1 MSKKKKEQANTL
13 GGQLCPMCRKKTLTL
28 SEAKIEAPYFG
39 NIFVFSMNCSNCKYR
54 KADLEA
60 EEKKEPCKYTF
71 EVKDKKDLNV
81 RVIKSAE
88 ASVKI
93 PHIGKMEPGPA
104 SEGFITNIEGLIKK
118 FKEQIEQL
126 RDTEEDPSE
135 KKKAK
140 NLLKKI
146 QKVLWGSEK
155 LKIIIEDPT
164 GNSAIISNKAVKSK
178 LKGGA

>member
-1 MSKKKKEQANTL
+1 MGKKKQSNKL

-28 SEAKIEAPYFG
+28 MESKLEVPYFG
-39 NIFVFSMNCSNCKYR
+39 NVFVFSMTCSSCKYR

-71 EVKDKKDLNV
+71 EVKNKKDLNV
-81 RVIKSAE
+81 RVVKSSE
-88 ASVKI
+88 ATVKI
-93 PHIGKMEPGPA
+93 PHVGVMTPGPA
-104 SEGFITNIEGLIKK
+104 SEGFISNIEGIIVK
-118 FKEQIEQL
+118 FKEQVETL
-126 RDTEEDPSE
+126 RDTEEDPAA

-146 QKVLWGSEK
+146 QKVLWGNEK

-164 GNSAIISNKAVKSK
+164 GNSAIISDKAVKKK
-178 LKGGA
+178 L

>member
-1 MSKKKKEQANTL
+1 MGKKEKSNTL

-28 SEAKIEAPYFG
+28 MESKLEVPYFG
-39 NIFVFSMNCSNCKYR
+39 NVFVFSMTCSSCKYR

-71 EVKDKKDLNV
+71 EVKNKKDLNV
-81 RVIKSAE
+81 RVIKSGE
-88 ASVKI
+88 ATVKI
-93 PHIGKMEPGPA
+93 PHVGTMEPGPA
-104 SEGFITNIEGLIKK
+104 SEGFISNIEGIITK
-118 FKEQIEQL
+118 FKEQIETL
-126 RDTEEDPSE
+126 RDNEEDPAA

-146 QKVLWGSEK
+146 QKVLWGNEK

-164 GNSAIISNKAVKSK
+164 GNSAIISNKAVKNK
-178 LKGGA
+178 LKK